1 VVLKNGAVPLDVL
14 ETLVDQYIA
23 TAKAA

>member
-1 VVLKNGAVPLDVL
+1 MLKNGAVPLDVL

-23 TAKAA
+23 SNRAA